1 MNYDITDILS
11 DGFAYG
17 KIKYVAFNNEINE
30 DNDICL
36 KKEAFKNALKKSLE
50 QINELKKTNN
60 KLYNYLSFQEL
71 IFTDPLFIQEVNE
84 KIDNNYSIKD
94 SIDFV
99 FNNFSLELAKSNSIY
114 LKERTIDIEDALKRL
129 IINLNASDIEK
140 YDDQFIIYTKK
151 LYPTYLINHKNN
163 IKGVIVHEGGYTS
176 HSAILC
182 RQLNIPFVVLK
193 KEINDAKTA
202 IIDTVSKL
210 IVSNPSK
217 KEVEF
222 YSKNTITTNEKCAVS
237 HNGYLFLANISNN
250 YEIENVI
257 KYGFDGVG
265 LYRTEM
271 LFMNSNTMPSS
282 EEQYKIYNEA
292 YKMLEGRPI
301 CFRTF
306 DIGDDKKLSYMKAN
320 KKGVENYYNNK
331 VAFITQVNAILK
343 INSDSLKIMFPMIES
358 KEEFD
363 TLKKWVCDLARD
375 NNYKIPK
382 IGMMLETKKCLD
394 NIEDFI
400 NTDFISIGTNDLVS
414 ELYSINRDELI
425 SINDEEINELLKKLK
440 KVVSFCGENN
450 ISLSVCGELA
460 SISRI
465 AEAFYDIGIK
475 DLSASPEAI
484 RSLNIAF
491 TNFMNKK

>member
-129 IINLNASDIEK
+129 IINLNDLDIEK

-182 RQLNIPFVVLK
+182 RQWNIPFVVLK

-202 IIDTVSKL
+202 IIDTV
-210 IVSNPSK
+210 
-217 KEVEF
+217 
-222 YSKNTITTNEKCAVS
+222 
-237 HNGYLFLANISNN
+237 
-250 YEIENVI
+250 
-257 KYGFDGVG
+257 
-265 LYRTEM
+265 
-271 LFMNSNTMPSS
+271 
-282 EEQYKIYNEA
+282 
-292 YKMLEGRPI
+292 
-301 CFRTF
+301 
-306 DIGDDKKLSYMKAN
+306 
-320 KKGVENYYNNK
+320 
-331 VAFITQVNAILK
+331 
-343 INSDSLKIMFPMIES
+343 
-358 KEEFD
+358 
-363 TLKKWVCDLARD
+363 
-375 NNYKIPK
+375 
-382 IGMMLETKKCLD
+382 
-394 NIEDFI
+394 
-400 NTDFISIGTNDLVS
+400 
-414 ELYSINRDELI
+414 
-425 SINDEEINELLKKLK
+425 
-440 KVVSFCGENN
+440 
-450 ISLSVCGELA
+450 
-460 SISRI
+460 
-465 AEAFYDIGIK
+465 
-475 DLSASPEAI
+475 
-484 RSLNIAF
+484 
-491 TNFMNKK
+491 